1 MYFPFM
7 ISVLLVILFLALIRR
22 YLFWSRNGVSQYNIL
37 YIWFQQVK
45 DVLTQR
51 PFTAAMEKLY
61 NDFYNERYVGTYQW
75 CVPRLCIKD
84 RELIKQILV
93 KDFDHFTDHNHFI
106 PVDNDHV
113 WGKSLLMLRGSKWKR
128 LRNVASPA
136 FTGYKIKIMFDSM
149 LLCAQQFLNYLDDHE
164 ENLLQLEM
172 KEVVGHL
179 TSDIFFA
186 SHFGIVCNSLKEPD
200 NECYLMGQRGLDFDG
215 FWIKIRFFLITIIPK
230 IAKIFSLTVLDANVI
245 QFFRK
250 LVRNNIMHREKNK
263 IVRPDLINLIMDLN
277 SENKVV
283 SEDEAVAFAITFFG
297 GGFDTVSTLL
307 SFVLYELSLNPQVQ
321 RRLQDEID
329 AFTTMGI
336 TYDCLQNMKYLD
348 MVISE
353 TLRKWPSGFF
363 LERRCT
369 KPYTIQPVNENE
381 TTVHLKE
388 DDQIWIPLFALHRD
402 PQWFDEPS
410 VFKPERFDN
419 EDIIKSYSYL
429 PFGAGPRHCIGNR
442 YALLVTKVVTYIF
455 LSKYTVKPIKQTA
468 IPMRL
473 CRSYLQ
479 LISKN
484 KF

>member
-51 PFTAAMEKLY
+51 PFTADMEKLY

-84 RELIKQILV
+84 RELIKQIFV

-113 WGKSLLMLRGSKWKR
+113 WGKSLFMLRGSKWKR
-128 LRNVASPA
+128 LRNVANRA
-136 FTGYKIKIMFDSM
+136 FTGRKIKIMFDSM

-172 KEVVGHL
+172 KESNG
-179 TSDIFFA
+179 TR
-186 SHFGIVCNSLKEPD
+186 C
-200 NECYLMGQRGLDFDG
+200 
-215 FWIKIRFFLITIIPK
+215 
-230 IAKIFSLTVLDANVI
+230 NVI

-250 LVRNNIMHREKNK
+250 LVRNNIMHREKKK
-263 IVRPDLINLIMDLN
+263 IIRPDLNYLIMDLN
-277 SENKVV
+277 SENKFV

-307 SFVLYELSLNPQVQ
+307 SFVLYELALNPQVQ

-329 AFTTMGI
+329 SFT
-336 TYDCLQNMKYLD
+336 
-348 MVISE
+348 
-353 TLRKWPSGFF
+353 
-363 LERRCT
+363 
-369 KPYTIQPVNENE
+369 
-381 TTVHLKE
+381 
-388 DDQIWIPLFALHRD
+388 
-402 PQWFDEPS
+402 
-410 VFKPERFDN
+410 
-419 EDIIKSYSYL
+419 
-429 PFGAGPRHCIGNR
+429 IG
-442 YALLVTKVVTYIF
+442 V
-455 LSKYTVKPIKQTA
+455 
-468 IPMRL
+468 
-473 CRSYLQ
+473 
-479 LISKN
+479 
-484 KF
+484 